1 MMFILKAADF
11 AYFFRRRILSLP
23 DPDERGELK
32 MSDEKKK
39 YKNLATYAV
48 VMALAVVVLIIFAA
62 MADNREQNFETQL
75 NEKESLNVSIQNEI
89 VSLKDENYNLKNSSD
104 KLEEDLKQATEE
116 KDFYNALSDAWQLY
130 GTDKK
135 EEAAKK
141 LEEINVDK
149 LSEEQNEKLKIL
161 QDLLADKTN
170 NKND

>member
-1 MMFILKAADF
+1 
-11 AYFFRRRILSLP
+11 
-23 DPDERGELK
+23 

-141 LEEINVDK
+141 LEEIDADK

>member
-62 MADNREQNFETQL
+62 MADNREQNFE
-75 NEKESLNVSIQNEI
+75 KESLNVSIQNEI

-104 KLEEDLKQATEE
+104 KLEEELKQATEE
-116 KDFYNALSDAWQLY
+116 KNFYNVLSDAWQLY

-141 LEEINVDK
+141 LEEINADK

>member
-1 MMFILKAADF
+1 
-11 AYFFRRRILSLP
+11 
-23 DPDERGELK
+23 

-104 KLEEDLKQATEE
+104 KLKEDLKQATEE
-116 KDFYNALSDAWQLY
+116 KDFYNVLSDACQLY

-141 LEEINVDK
+141 LEEINADK